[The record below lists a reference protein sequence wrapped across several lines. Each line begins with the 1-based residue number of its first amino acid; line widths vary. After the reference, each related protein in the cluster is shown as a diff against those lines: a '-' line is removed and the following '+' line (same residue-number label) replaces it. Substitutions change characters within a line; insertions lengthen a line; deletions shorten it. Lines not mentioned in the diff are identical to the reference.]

1 MNRIP
6 KIILLLPLMLVIG
19 AINTVK
25 AQQDAQFSQYM
36 FNQLFINP
44 AYAGVEGNFSA
55 SLIHRTQWAGYNPT
69 FDNGGSPNTQVLSV
83 AYGNSAFRS
92 GVGLHFVNDMI
103 GPLINREA
111 QLSYAYH
118 VPLGSRNG
126 TQAKLSIGVRGGFY
140 SQTIDFDQFR
150 ALDPDDKLLQ
160 SGVLSQTNSDM
171 AAGIYYHSNTFFGG
185 VSMNHIIPQK
195 FNFGQEGSDG
205 TLASNLYVLAG
216 YNFNVG
222 GFNSRWSVSPSVLV
236 KMVPTDL
243 SGYSFDLGAITT
255 YDNKYFA
262 GISYRQEESASL
274 ILGLKLNKSSKK
286 PTLQIAYGF
295 DYVFIG
301 QSAKD
306 PTSHEISVSYKIPI
320 FHTTDPK
327 LNTPRYNNE

>member
-1 MNRIP
+1 MKRTP
-6 KIILLLPLMLVIG
+6 KVILLSLLLLS
-19 AINTVK
+19 NTLLY

-44 AYAGVEGNFSA
+44 AYAGVEGNFSVG
-55 SLIHRTQWAGYNPT
+55 LIHRTQWAGYNPT

-83 AYGNSAFRS
+83 AYGNNAFRS

-118 VPLGSRNG
+118 VPLGSPNG
-126 TQAKLSIGVRGGFY
+126 SQAKLSIGVRGGIY

-150 ALDPDDKLLQ
+150 ALDQNDKLIQ

-185 VSMNHIIPQK
+185 VSMSHIIPQK
-195 FNFGQEGSDG
+195 FDFGQEGSDG
-205 TLASNLYVLAG
+205 VLANNVYVLAG
-216 YNFNVG
+216 YNFKVG
-222 GFNSRWSVSPSVLV
+222 GYNSLWEVSPSVLV
-236 KMVPTDL
+236 KMVPTNL

-274 ILGLKLNKSSKK
+274 ILGLRLNKDNKK

-320 FHTTDPK
+320 FHATKPK
-327 LNTPRYNNE
+327 VNSPRYNHEE

>member
-1 MNRIP
+1 MNRRQKAI
-6 KIILLLPLMLVIG
+6 LVI
-19 AINTVK
+19 TFLLSCTFVQ

-36 FNQLFINP
+36 FNQLFLNP
-44 AYAGVEGNFSA
+44 AYAGVNGDLSF

-83 AYGNSAFRS
+83 AYGSKLFNS

-103 GPLINREA
+103 GPLINREV

-118 VPLGSRNG
+118 VPLGSSNSNDPE
-126 TQAKLSIGVRGGFY
+126 AKLSIGVRGGIY

-150 ALDPDDKLLQ
+150 ALDPDDRLIQ
-160 SGVLSQTNSDM
+160 SGTLSQANSDM

-185 VSMNHIIPQK
+185 VSMSHIIPQK
-195 FNFGQEGSDG
+195 FDFGQESSDG
-205 TLASNLYVLAG
+205 VLTNNVYVLAG
-216 YNFNVG
+216 YNFKVG
-222 GFNSRWSVSPSVLV
+222 KLQRLSVSPSVLV
-236 KMVPTDL
+236 KVVPTNL
-243 SGYSFDLGAITT
+243 SGYSFDLGAIATL
-255 YDNKYFA
+255 DNKYFA
-262 GISYRQEESASL
+262 GLSYRQEESASL
-274 ILGLKLNKSSKK
+274 ILGVRLNKDNKK

-320 FHTTDPK
+320 FHATAPK
-327 LNTPRYNNE
+327 VNTPRYNNKK